1 MRTFKNPNLQEAM
14 EDSMMEHS
22 VTSIPN
28 SLSGKMMRRR
38 KRPEISTAMVA
49 MADEVVEEEEAD
61 LIGGDSTVEDSIVT
75 VEEVEEEEGEVE
87 EEGDLRGALMIEE
100 VEGEE
105 EEDVE
110 EVEVDLVVE
119 TIFRTTEIS
128 EIKVLIKV
136 KMSIQENS
144 TLPTPACRIL
154 TH

>member
-1 MRTFKNPNLQEAM
+1 
-14 EDSMMEHS
+14 MMEHL

-38 KRPEISTAMVA
+38 KRPEINTAMVA
-49 MADEVVEEEEAD
+49 MVDEEVEEEGAD
-61 LIGGDSTVEDSIVT
+61 LIEGDLTVEDSIVT
-75 VEEVEEEEGEVE
+75 VEEVGEEEGEA
-87 EEGDLRGALMIEE
+87 EGEADLKGALMIEE

-110 EVEVDLVVE
+110 VEEDSVVE
-119 TIFRTTEIS
+119 TISRTTEIS

-136 KMSIQENS
+136 KMNIRENS